1 MPIKPISVSQLNSY
15 IKRIIVTDP
24 VLGNIAVTG
33 EISNLVHHRSGH
45 VYFTLKD
52 ENSKLN
58 CFLASEKV
66 SKLRFI
72 LSEGMEIIVYGNV
85 SVYERG
91 GTYSLNIKD
100 VDLSGQGALNVAFEN
115 LKKKLLKEGIFDRS
129 YKKEL
134 PEFPKKIVVI
144 TSPTGA
150 AVRDIITTIK
160 RKSSLVDVVIY
171 PCLVQGTQAAQS
183 ISDAITDVNTIFPIA
198 DLIILGRGGGSLEDL
213 WAFNEEIV
221 ARAVFQSNIPIISAV
236 GHETDTVISDFVADM
251 RAATPTAA
259 AEAAVGDTAIVKA
272 KLSTLDPSQL
282 GYDLKRKVQALT
294 EKCMYLKESADSVLK
309 LRIYEVENK
318 LDLYA
323 LDLELSNPLNMLEQ
337 GYAVIVKEDGE
348 WVVSSHTVDENDK
361 LILVMKDGTIHC
373 TVERVEENLWFKQ
386 NRN

>member
-1 MPIKPISVSQLNSY
+1 M
-15 IKRIIVTDP
+15 TDP

-33 EISNLVHHRSGH
+33 EISNLVNHRSGH

-52 ENSKLN
+52 ANSRLN
-58 CFLASEKV
+58 CFLASDKI

-91 GTYSLNIKD
+91 GTYSLNVRD
-100 VDLSGQGALNVAFEN
+100 VDISGQGALSIAFEN
-115 LKKKLLKEGIFDRS
+115 LKEKLLKEGIFDS
-129 YKKEL
+129 SHKKEL
-134 PEFPKKIVVI
+134 PLFPKKIVVI

-160 RKSSLVDVVIY
+160 KKSTLVNILVY

-183 ISDAITDVNTIFPIA
+183 IADAIVNVNITFSDA

-236 GHETDTVISDFVADM
+236 GHETDMVISDFVADI

-259 AEAAVGDTAIVKA
+259 AEAAVADTANA
-272 KLSTLDPSQL
+272 TTKLSTLDPSRL
-282 GYDLKRKVQALT
+282 GYDLIRKIDAFT
-294 EKCMYLKESADSVLK
+294 EKCTNLKERADSVLK
-309 LRIYEVENK
+309 LRLQEASNK
-318 LDLYA
+318 LKLCA
-323 LDLELSNPLNMLEQ
+323 LDLELSNPLNMLER
-337 GYAVIVKEDGE
+337 GYAVVSKENGE
-348 WVVSSHTVDENDK
+348 WIVSSRVVHVNDK
-361 LILVMKDGTIHC
+361 LLLVMKDGIIRC
-373 TVERVEENLWFKQ
+373 KVEGVDDNLWV
-386 NRN
+386 NRNQN